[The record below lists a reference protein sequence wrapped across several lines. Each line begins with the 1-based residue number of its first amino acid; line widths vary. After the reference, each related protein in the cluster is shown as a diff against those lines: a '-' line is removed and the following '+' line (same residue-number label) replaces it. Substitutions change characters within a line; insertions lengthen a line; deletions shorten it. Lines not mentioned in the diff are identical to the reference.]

1 MGEYWDFDDAEAF
14 ATGAIG
20 RPGER
25 TFYLQIRADG
35 RTVCVKCEKTQVAE
49 LSRHMR
55 GMLSDLPDMGSA
67 DTATAWL
74 SSPVEQDFVLG
85 SIGLGIDRAAS
96 RMVIQLE
103 ELQILDEESLGLD
116 LDDDG
121 DLDDDEIAAAL
132 ESLFDDGSG
141 DEGEGSTTVVRVL
154 ITAAQA
160 RAFCDVADQVVTAGR
175 EPCQWCGAPKDSSGH
190 ACPRMN

>member
-1 MGEYWDFDDAEAF
+1 MGEYWDFDEADAF

-20 RPGER
+20 QPGER

-35 RTVCVKCEKTQVAE
+35 RTVCVKCEKSQVAE

-67 DTATAWL
+67 DTASAWL

-85 SIGLGIDRAAS
+85 SIGLGIDRASS

-103 ELQILDEESLGLD
+103 EMQVIDEDALGF
-116 LDDDG
+116 DDDP
-121 DLDDDEIAAAL
+121 DDDEIAAAL
-132 ESLFDDGSG
+132 ESLFDDES
-141 DEGEGSTTVVRVL
+141 DEESEGSSTVVRVL
-154 ITAAQA
+154 LTAAQA

-175 EPCQWCGAPKDSSGH
+175 EPCRWCGAPKDPAGH

>member
-1 MGEYWDFDDAEAF
+1 MGEYWDFDEADAF

-20 RPGER
+20 QPGER

-55 GMLSDLPDMGSA
+55 GMLSDLPDTGSA
-67 DTATAWL
+67 DTASAWL

-103 ELQILDEESLGLD
+103 EMQIIDEDALGF
-116 LDDDG
+116 DDDD

-132 ESLFDDGSG
+132 ESLFDDEG
-141 DEGEGSTTVVRVL
+141 DDESEGSSTVVRVL
-154 ITAAQA
+154 LTAAQA

-175 EPCQWCGAPKDSSGH
+175 EPCRWCGAPKDPAGH

>member
-1 MGEYWDFDDAEAF
+1 MGEYWDFDEADAF

-20 RPGER
+20 QPGER

-35 RTVCVKCEKTQVAE
+35 RTVCVKCEKSQVAE

-67 DTATAWL
+67 DTASAWL

-85 SIGLGIDRAAS
+85 SIGLGIDRASS

-103 ELQILDEESLGLD
+103 EMQVIDEDALGF
-116 LDDDG
+116 DD

-132 ESLFDDGSG
+132 ESLFDDES
-141 DEGEGSTTVVRVL
+141 DEESEGSSTVVRVL
-154 ITAAQA
+154 LTAAQA

-175 EPCQWCGAPKDSSGH
+175 EPCRWCGAPKDPTGH

>member
-1 MGEYWDFDDAEAF
+1 MGEYWDFDAADAF

-20 RPGER
+20 QPGER

-49 LSRHMR
+49 LARHMR
-55 GMLSDLPDMGSA
+55 GMLSDLPDTGST
-67 DTATAWL
+67 DTASAWL

-103 ELQILDEESLGLD
+103 EMQVIDESDLGF
-116 LDDDG
+116 DDD

-132 ESLFDDGSG
+132 GSLFDDDSD
-141 DEGEGSTTVVRVL
+141 DEGETSSTVVRVL
-154 ITAAQA
+154 LTAAQA

-175 EPCQWCGAPKDSSGH
+175 EPCRWCGAPKDPTGH

>member
-1 MGEYWDFDDAEAF
+1 MGEYWDFDEADAF

-20 RPGER
+20 QPGER

-55 GMLSDLPDMGSA
+55 GMLSDLPDTGSA
-67 DTATAWL
+67 DAASAWL

-103 ELQILDEESLGLD
+103 EMQIIDEDALGF
-116 LDDDG
+116 DDDD

-132 ESLFDDGSG
+132 ESLFDDEG
-141 DEGEGSTTVVRVL
+141 DATLLSKLRVVAL
-154 ITAAQA
+154 SL
-160 RAFCDVADQVVTAGR
+160 
-175 EPCQWCGAPKDSSGH
+175 PL
-190 ACPRMN
+190 

>member
-1 MGEYWDFDDAEAF
+1 MAEFWDFDDAEAF

-20 RPGER
+20 QPGER

-67 DTATAWL
+67 DTASAWL

-103 ELQILDEESLGLD
+103 EMQILDEDSLD

-121 DLDDDEIAAAL
+121 NLDDDEIAAAL
-132 ESLFDDGSG
+132 ESLFDDDEDGSA
-141 DEGEGSTTVVRVL
+141 TVVRVL

-175 EPCQWCGAPKDSSGH
+175 EACRWCGAPKDPTGH

>member
-1 MGEYWDFDDAEAF
+1 MGEYWDFDEADAF

-20 RPGER
+20 QPGER

-67 DTATAWL
+67 DTASAWL

-103 ELQILDEESLGLD
+103 EMQIIDDEALGF
-116 LDDDG
+116 DDDD

-132 ESLFDDGSG
+132 ESLFDDEG
-141 DEGEGSTTVVRVL
+141 DDENEGSSTVVRVL
-154 ITAAQA
+154 LTAAQA

-175 EPCQWCGAPKDSSGH
+175 EPCRWCRAPKDPTGH